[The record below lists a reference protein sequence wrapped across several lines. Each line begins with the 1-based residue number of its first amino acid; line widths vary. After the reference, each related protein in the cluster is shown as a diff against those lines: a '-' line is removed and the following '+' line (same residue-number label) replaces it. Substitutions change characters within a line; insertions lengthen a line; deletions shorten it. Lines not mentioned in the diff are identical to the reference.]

1 MFSAGKKPVA
11 AVLGWKRYGFPVM
24 GWVEAVQIHRTL
36 CDAAASTGRGLE
48 SCRHLPV
55 LLVKLKAMATREAAI
70 KRRSPPRKCVLRSLT
85 FRRIE
90 SSSCLTPTPLRR
102 TIPVDDKQ
110 QTVVSQY
117 TYTKVY
123 ERSFMEVLY
132 ISAACCNEYLIFKVC
147 VCSLY
152 LHFIFKIDRQTDGR
166 NPHYYI
172 VLLQSSRS
180 AGIIV
185 ILAPP
190 PLRV

>member
-1 MFSAGKKPVA
+1 
-11 AVLGWKRYGFPVM
+11 
-24 GWVEAVQIHRTL
+24 
-36 CDAAASTGRGLE
+36 
-48 SCRHLPV
+48 V
-55 LLVKLKAMATREAAI
+55 LLVKLKAMTTREAAI

-132 ISAACCNEYLIFKVC
+132 ISAACCNEYLIFRERSFMGKAR
-147 VCSLY
+147 LW
-152 LHFIFKIDRQTDGR
+152 LHRIHHIQRSHTVFLFTPFPSRGIPQPGLSAARRVGR
-166 NPHYYI
+166 PARASGQGMCFRPEHYK
-172 VLLQSSRS
+172 SST
-180 AGIIV
+180 AI
-185 ILAPP
+185 
-190 PLRV
+190 